1 MEILGL
7 VDVPLYILLVLA
19 VAVLVYIH
27 GTWNFNYFKKQG
39 IPGPTPYP
47 LLGNALSFSFFHKFK
62 EWNRKYGNVY
72 GIFMG
77 RTPAYVISDLD
88 ILKEVFVKSFN
99 TFRNRMKVSLIPY
112 PLNLGV
118 FFLDDEHWR
127 RVRSIIT
134 PTFSSGKLRRMCT
147 AINDCSR
154 ILTTN
159 FSKAFGKKE
168 GVVVKEYF
176 GAYTMDVISQ
186 TAFGIKVDSQN
197 DFSNVFVA
205 NAKSMFVQTKQ
216 RRILPAVA
224 RFFPPLV
231 WIIQKIGV
239 GGTFPQSAIRFFQ
252 ANILE
257 MIKQRQN
264 DPKENREQ
272 RIDFLQLLVD
282 AEITDD
288 TVKQENGH
296 TANGQTSGKHTVR
309 RLTTDEIV
317 AQGILFF
324 IAGYETTASTLNFVS
339 YNLAMNP
346 DIQEKAFNEIKEMLG
361 NEEPNHDNIGKLKYL
376 DNIVT
381 ETLRLYP
388 PVVALHRRASENI
401 HLKDLTIYE
410 GQTVFVPVLA
420 LQRDP
425 KLFKDPHSFKPER
438 HDDKSNPLSFLAFG
452 YGPRICIGMRL
463 ALVEA
468 KIALVHVLRAVKF
481 ARAPDTQ
488 DVLTFNESGVLQT
501 EKDIKLKV
509 SPRC

>member
-1 MEILGL
+1 MEILGI
-7 VDVPLYILLVLA
+7 VDVPLYVLLTLA
-19 VAVLVYIH
+19 VAALIYIH
-27 GTWNFNYFKKQG
+27 STWNFSYFEKQG

-47 LLGNALSFSFFHKFK
+47 VIGNSFNLTFFHKFN
-62 EWNRKYGNVY
+62 EWNRQYGSAY

-99 TFRNRMKVSLIPY
+99 TFRNRMKFTLVPY
-112 PLNLGV
+112 PFNLGV

-134 PTFSSGKLRRMCT
+134 PSFSSGKLRKMCA

-154 ILTTN
+154 TLTSN
-159 FSKAFGKKE
+159 FSKAIGKKE
-168 GVVVKEYF
+168 GVVMKDYF
-176 GAYTMDVISQ
+176 GAYTMDVIAQ

-197 DFSNVFVA
+197 DFNNEFVA
-205 NAKSMFVQTKQ
+205 NAKVMFTQSKP
-216 RRILPAVA
+216 RRILPMLS
-224 RFFPPLV
+224 RFCPPLV
-231 WIIQKIGV
+231 WFIRKFGV
-239 GGTFPQSAIRFFQ
+239 GFFPNSVMGFFQ
-252 ANILE
+252 TNILE

-264 DPKENREQ
+264 ESKERREQ

-296 TANGQTSGKHTVR
+296 TANGQASGKHTVR

-317 AQGILFF
+317 GQGILFF
-324 IAGYETTASTLNFVS
+324 IAGYETTASTLNFAS
-339 YNLAMNP
+339 HSLAINP
-346 DIQEKAFNEIKEMLG
+346 GVQEKAYNEIKDMLG
-361 NEEPNHDNIGKLKYL
+361 NEEPNYDNIGKLKYL
-376 DNIVT
+376 DNIIT

-388 PVVALHRRASENI
+388 PVIALHRRASENFQI
-401 HLKDLTIYE
+401 KGLTIYK
-410 GQTVFVPVLA
+410 GQNVFIPTFA

-425 KLFKDPHSFKPER
+425 KLFKDPDSFKPER
-438 HDDKSNPLSFLAFG
+438 HDEKSNPLSFLAFG

-481 ARAPDTQ
+481 ERMPDTQ
-488 DVLTFNESGVLQT
+488 EVLTFQPAGVLQT